1 MSKINTPVNS
11 IVSNRKV
18 SDNDSSEIVDNYI
31 DELCSNPEFL
41 CKNIEMCGKNT
52 SIYTNAE
59 NIKQICNDIKEANTC
74 ENDIKECVVL
84 ATNSFDDSQKF
95 VSTSF
100 VNIIV
105 PIKNALDKNG
115 NQKFLRLPP
124 LSGSKKKNSNEI
136 CNVCACMNRFAR
148 SPGSGVND
156 YTSPGQNQCVYPDSF
171 EYYYYPLYIQDIST
185 KVKDAPPITIGKYTV
200 INSNII
206 FANTEDDLTAT
217 NLYDIL
223 IGNGIDQNLT
233 INFINTINGNDKQ
246 ISKEIQLYILDKKQR
261 IVLAQKQIKNY
272 NNLIVFFTTFIIF
285 LIIILIL
292 K

>member
-1 MSKINTPVNS
+1 
-11 IVSNRKV
+11 
-18 SDNDSSEIVDNYI
+18 
-31 DELCSNPEFL
+31 
-41 CKNIEMCGKNT
+41 
-52 SIYTNAE
+52 
-59 NIKQICNDIKEANTC
+59 
-74 ENDIKECVVL
+74 
-84 ATNSFDDSQKF
+84 
-95 VSTSF
+95 

-105 PIKNALDKNG
+105 PIKNAIDKDG

-148 SPGSGVND
+148 SPGSGIND

-171 EYYYYPLYIQDIST
+171 EYYYYPLYIQDISS
-185 KVKDAPPITIGKYTV
+185 KVKDAPPITVGKYTV

-206 FANTEDDLTAT
+206 FANTEDDLTVT

-223 IGNGIDQNLT
+223 IGNGIDKNLT
-233 INFINTINGNDKQ
+233 INFINTLNGGDKQ
-246 ISKEIQLYILDKKQR
+246 INKELQLYIIDKNQR
-261 IVLAQKQIKNY
+261 ILLGKKQIKKY

-285 LIIILIL
+285 LIIILII

>member
-1 MSKINTPVNS
+1 MSTPAGNT
-11 IVSNRKV
+11 IVSNRKL

-59 NIKQICNDIKEANTC
+59 NIKEICKDIKEANVC

-105 PIKNALDKNG
+105 PIPNAVDKNG

-124 LSGSKKKNSNEI
+124 LSGSKKKNSNEV

-156 YTSPGQNQCVYPDSF
+156 YTSPGQNQCVYPESF
-171 EYYYYPLYIQDIST
+171 EYYYYPLYIQDISS
-185 KVKDAPPITIGKYTV
+185 KVKDAPPITVGKYTV

-206 FANTEDDLTAT
+206 FANTEDDLTVT

-233 INFINTINGNDKQ
+233 INFINIINGNDKQ
-246 ISKEIQLYILDKKQR
+246 ISKEIQLYIIQKNQKILSG
-261 IVLAQKQIKNY
+261 QKQIKSY
-272 NNLIVFFTTFIIF
+272 NNFIVFFTTFIIF
-285 LIIILIL
+285 LIIILVI

>member
-1 MSKINTPVNS
+1 MSTPVNS
-11 IVSNRKV
+11 IVSNRKI

-59 NIKQICNDIKEANTC
+59 NIKEICNDIKEANTC

-105 PIKNALDKNG
+105 PIKNALDKDG

-156 YTSPGQNQCVYPDSF
+156 YTSPGQNQCVYPDDF
-171 EYYYYPLYIQDIST
+171 EYYYYPLYIQDISG
-185 KVKDAPPITIGKYTV
+185 KVKDAPPITIGKYTI

-206 FANTEDDLTAT
+206 FANTEDDLTVT

-246 ISKEIQLYILDKKQR
+246 IGKEIQLYILDKKQR
-261 IVLAQKQIKNY
+261 IILGQKQIKNY